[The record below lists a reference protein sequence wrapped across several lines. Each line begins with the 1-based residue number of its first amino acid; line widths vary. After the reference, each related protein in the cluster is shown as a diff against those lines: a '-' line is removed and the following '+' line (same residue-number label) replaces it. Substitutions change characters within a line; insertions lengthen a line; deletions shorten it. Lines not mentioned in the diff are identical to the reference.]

1 MTSELLCLVLFFFC
15 KVKTFKT
22 FKAELF
28 KDGNTV
34 MEAALSCA
42 VGRMWIQGMTHA
54 NRGYRLT

>member
-1 MTSELLCLVLFFFC
+1 MTSELLCLVLFFG
-15 KVKTFKT
+15 KVKIFKT

-34 MEAALSCA
+34 MEAARSCA
-42 VGRMWIQGMTHA
+42 VGRMWIQGKTHA